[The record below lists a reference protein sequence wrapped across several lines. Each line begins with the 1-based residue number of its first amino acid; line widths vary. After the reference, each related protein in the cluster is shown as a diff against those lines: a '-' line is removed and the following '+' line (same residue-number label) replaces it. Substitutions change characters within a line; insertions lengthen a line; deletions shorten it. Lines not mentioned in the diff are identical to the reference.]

1 MKADAV
7 TDNVNVSSARR
18 LKLPVL
24 DRRPARRD
32 FLWLTLAAPAD
43 WRSLPGQFINVL
55 CVPDEHAPAATD
67 GRVLDGESV
76 WPRTEGL
83 ELTRPGPIVRR
94 PYSVSRIQREGDR
107 VRLVLLVQR
116 RGAGSRFLQERPVG
130 QALDVVGPLGTYFTP
145 PTDERLC
152 VLVSGGCGLAPIL
165 GLADHLAALG
175 KPCLS
180 FFGCPTVDAA
190 PLTFRKKPAATRDRP
205 EATEA
210 IEEFAAAGIPTVLAT
225 DDGSAGFRGPVT
237 AALDAWL
244 HDRGDGRPLT
254 PVGPA
259 LYGCGPEPMLKA
271 LAKLAEGHD
280 LPCQVSLER
289 YMGCGVGVCLSCVAK
304 RRDPASD
311 KGWSYFLTC
320 RDGPVVDARE
330 IVWDET

>member
-1 MKADAV
+1 MKADAA
-7 TDNVNVSSARR
+7 TGNVNVLPARR

-24 DRRPARRD
+24 DRRPAGRE
-32 FLWLTLAAPAD
+32 FVWLTLAAPAD

-55 CVPDEHAPAATD
+55 CVSDERAPAATD

-83 ELTRPGPIVRR
+83 ELAQPGPIVRR
-94 PYSVSRIQREGDR
+94 PYSVSRIQREGNH
-107 VRLVLLVQR
+107 VRLILLVQR
-116 RGAGSRFLQERPVG
+116 RGAGSRFLQEQPVG
-130 QALDVVGPLGTYFTP
+130 AALDVVGPLGTYFTP

-165 GLADHLAALG
+165 GLADRVAALG

-180 FFGCPTVDAA
+180 FFGCPTAA
-190 PLTFRKKPAATRDRP
+190 AMPVTFRTPPAATRDRA

-210 IEEFAAAGIPTVLAT
+210 IEEFAASGIPTVLAT
-225 DDGSAGFRGPVT
+225 DDGSAGFGGPVT
-237 AALDAWL
+237 AALETWL
-244 HDRGDGRPLT
+244 GEGWNGRP
-254 PVGPA
+254 PA

-271 LAKLAEGHD
+271 LAKLAEGYD
-280 LPCQVSLER
+280 LPCQISLER

-304 RRDPASD
+304 RRGPTSD
-311 KGWSYFLTC
+311 KGWTYFLTC

-330 IVWDET
+330 MIWNDA